1 MCEFRFEENN
11 LKPEN
16 LQWQVIPSCSVKL
29 SAEFVI
35 SAAGSSDCPSDGL
48 AEVALVGRSNVGKS
62 TLINALVGR
71 RLARVSAA
79 PGKTRLINF
88 YRVRTNSVALY
99 LADLPGYGYARGG
112 AEARRAF
119 DALMREYFSRARGP
133 TTGSTAGPDHTLL
146 LVDARHPGLASDRS
160 ARQWLEGRSLP
171 TTVVATKVDKL
182 TRAGRPRAYQ
192 QLEAA
197 LHAPVV
203 PISAITGEGLK
214 ELWTLILAQR
224 GHV

>member
-1 MCEFRFEENN
+1 MN
-11 LKPEN
+11 
-16 LQWQVIPSCSVKL
+16 IA
-29 SAEFVI
+29 AEFVV
-35 SAAGSSDCPSDGL
+35 SAAGSSDFPSDGL

-88 YRVRTNSVALY
+88 YRVRTNGVALY

-112 AEARRAF
+112 EATRRTF
-119 DALMREYFSRARGP
+119 DALTREYFSRERGP
-133 TTGSTAGPDHTLL
+133 TTRSTAGPDHTLL

-160 ARQWLEGRSLP
+160 ARQWLEELSLP
-171 TTVVATKVDKL
+171 TTVVATKIDKL
-182 TRAGRPRAYQ
+182 TRAERPRVSR

-197 LHAPVV
+197 LHVPVV
-203 PISAITGEGLK
+203 PTSAITGEGLK
-214 ELWTLILAQR
+214 DLWTLILAQPN
-224 GHV
+224 HA